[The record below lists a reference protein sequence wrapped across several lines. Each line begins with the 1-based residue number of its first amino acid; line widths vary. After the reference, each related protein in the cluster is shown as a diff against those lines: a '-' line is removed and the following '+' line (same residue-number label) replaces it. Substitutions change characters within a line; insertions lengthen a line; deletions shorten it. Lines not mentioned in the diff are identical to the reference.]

1 MDDWSKLITERA
13 AQLQRNE
20 VNFSDFMALYHK
32 ASEDPEDLKLFA
44 QGLAQVISQN
54 KSPFIIRECVILAAR
69 VNSPVLH
76 PAIEELGKSRRFVRS
91 DMNGDIAD
99 AIKNYYSRTRSPG
112 HQRP

>member
-32 ASEDPEDLKLFA
+32 AKEDPEELKLFA

-69 VNSPVLH
+69 VNLPVLR
-76 PAIEELGKSRRFVRS
+76 PVIEELERSRRFVRS
-91 DMNGDIAD
+91 NMGEGIAY
-99 AIKNYYSRTRSPG
+99 AIKNYYSRTRTPG
-112 HQRP
+112 HQQH